1 MSNICWLIERKGSDG
16 NAEYLRQVSGGLAHW
31 TSDPNEAI
39 KYPHGQKP
47 ILIGLA
53 PAPIVVEHM
62 WMDMPKEPS
71 DRELVDK
78 ILHTLGGFYATDK
91 MRDEILRLCR
101 AHFQPQGGLF
111 ERHTAA
117 VQEFLNELYAIM
129 IDPCATEA
137 MTVADMKAALIKS
150 VLISREAAN
159 ASPPRSVADGWI
171 SVEDRLPE
179 SEGFYAVWLSDPAD
193 IGWATNVFWRA
204 RWSGSQWD
212 SCDPIDDDQP
222 VTHWKHVPPP
232 PEEPK

>member
-71 DRELVDK
+71 DRELLAK
-78 ILHTLGGFYATDK
+78 IDAALKIVG
-91 MRDEILRLCR
+91 ELCEGSR
-101 AHFQPQGGLF
+101 SWTMSVPARPDSDPDLVIAGALQACKAYFQPQGEPVKDIWRIADKIIDAYKEHYDFSPGGSGHMHDCISTVLTGL
-111 ERHTAA
+111 
-117 VQEFLNELYAIM
+117 
-129 IDPCATEA
+129 
-137 MTVADMKAALIKS
+137 
-150 VLISREAAN
+150 
-159 ASPPRSVADGWI
+159 SPPRSVADGWI
-171 SVEDRLPE
+171 SVNDRIPE
-179 SEGFYAVWLSDPAD
+179 PE
-193 IGWATNVFWRA
+193 
-204 RWSGSQWD
+204 
-212 SCDPIDDDQP
+212 IDVLCFAPNGIHPMIFVDWFGIKRDCGRG
-222 VTHWKHVPPP
+222 VTHWQPLPPP